1 MKMGYIALALI
12 ILISSLLIMFNNY
25 LEDSVNDI
33 TKDIETMNYK
43 IQNKDYS
50 SAYQLFSDMKNKWEK
65 SEKIIHLMIENDELD
80 NISITIHEIE
90 SFFENNVFEEFLK
103 KSYNLIFSINHLYE
117 KNKLSLE
124 TIF

>member
-50 SAYQLFSDMKNKWEK
+50 SAYQLFSDMKSKWEK
-65 SEKIIHLMIENDELD
+65 SEKIIHLMIENEELD

>member
-117 KNKLSLE
+117 IL
-124 TIF
+124 